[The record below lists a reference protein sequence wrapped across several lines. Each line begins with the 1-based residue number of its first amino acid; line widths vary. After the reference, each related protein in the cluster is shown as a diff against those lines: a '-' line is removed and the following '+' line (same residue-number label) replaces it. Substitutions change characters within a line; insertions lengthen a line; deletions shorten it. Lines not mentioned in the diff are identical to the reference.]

1 MSEDANWYA
10 EHDPAQPV
18 LLLAPPGCGKTEHL
32 ALWSRSLADRGLI
45 GPPRQ
50 VLALSYSTKAKA
62 SLKKRLDRR
71 LGHLSSRYA
80 HVSTFHGWA
89 YRLVTTHGAEA
100 GLDLP
105 QGAPRQQM
113 LGRLIDSCR
122 KRTGESRTDVERV
135 LRRVKTTAVSDEE
148 VIEGLQKAGSPA
160 ALAYEQAL
168 RESGELDF
176 DDLIRLGRQVLGHPQ
191 IAALYRQRFPAIM
204 VDEVQDLTLGHLS
217 IATQHEPRSLV
228 FAGDEAQGIY
238 GFAGAQPREVL
249 ERINELDP
257 RRIPL
262 EVSYRSAPCILDVV
276 TDLGRPLGAG
286 PLAAAEPKEW
296 LGRSSFDVVQHAD
309 SDTEAS
315 WAVEHVQALLDQDH
329 ITTVALMARGKPL
342 RRAVDEVLAAAGID
356 HETWDDPTHAIEIR
370 DLLREQADKVHP
382 DSADPVMD
390 LWDLCVAHVQAPG
403 DFDLRRQL
411 QEACRQLRDQAG
423 LTTDSLLEAIADIR
437 TASDP
442 DTPVGAGLHVLNG
455 HIGKGQEFDAVVVI
469 GLEEYF
475 LPGYAAIKKADKHH
489 DDSEMLEELSVLRV
503 MASRAR
509 YRLVLSHAEEVP
521 DRHGS
526 PMLREPSRFLELL
539 S

>member
-1 MSEDANWYA
+1 MGNTSPGGEKQAPSTANPQVSPRMSLDQQTSG
-10 EHDPAQPV
+10 PGAQGIARK
-18 LLLAPPGCGKTEHL
+18 LG
-32 ALWSRSLADRGLI
+32 
-45 GPPRQ
+45 
-50 VLALSYSTKAKA
+50 LALSYSTKARA

-89 YRLVTTHGAEA
+89 YRLVMAHGGEA
-100 GLDLP
+100 GVGRP
-105 QGAPRQQM
+105 QGAPRQQEIR
-113 LGRLIDSCR
+113 RLIDSCR
-122 KRTGESRTDVERV
+122 GQTGESLTDVERV

-148 VIEGLQKAGSPA
+148 VIEGLHQAGSPA
-160 ALAYEQAL
+160 ALAYERAL
-168 RESGELDF
+168 RESDELDF
-176 DDLIRLGRQVLGHPQ
+176 DDLIRLGRQVLEHPG

-217 IATQHEPRSLV
+217 LATQHGPRSLV

-249 ERINELDP
+249 ERIDELAP
-257 RRIPL
+257 RRVPL
-262 EVSYRSAPCILDVV
+262 EVSYRSAPCILNVV
-276 TDLGRPLGAG
+276 TALGRPLGAG
-286 PLAAAEPKEW
+286 PLAAAEPEKWE
-296 LGRSSFDVVQHAD
+296 GRSSFDVVRHAD

-315 WAVEHVQALLDQDH
+315 WTVEHVQALLAQDH
-329 ITTVALMARGKPL
+329 IATVAVMARGKP
-342 RRAVDEVLAAAGID
+342 RRSAVDEALAPAAID
-356 HETWDDPTHAIEIR
+356 HETWDDPTHAVEIR
-370 DLLREQADKVHP
+370 DLLREQADKVQP
-382 DSADPVMD
+382 DSADPVTD
-390 LWDLCVAHVQAPG
+390 LWHLCVGHVEGAG
-403 DFDLRRQL
+403 DFELRRQL
-411 QEACRQLRDQAG
+411 QEACRQLREQAG
-423 LTTDSLLEAIADIR
+423 LTTDSLLQAIADIR

-475 LPGYAAIKKADKHH
+475 LPGYAAIKQADDHG

-509 YRLVLSHAEEVP
+509 YQLVFSHADEVP
-521 DRHGS
+521 DRQGRRR
-526 PMLREPSRFLELL
+526 LRERSRFLELL